1 MNHYNKKDAHDAS
14 FSDKKKK
21 DWIVAQAK
29 RFWESYK
36 STSKSYYNDRHL
48 AVERTLHMLGRPDTN
63 QFKKILVPKEL
74 ANGDASQMRIDWSPL
89 PIVSKVYKMIHAI
102 VEKNGYDIDIQAIDP
117 VAQEEKDRFYSD
129 LQAKILMANELAESG
144 VSPSDVGL
152 SSDDPSTF
160 EEAEIHM
167 KYGYKHQ
174 AAYEAESALK
184 LILKDGRYDEIRSQ
198 VCDDLIAHG
207 AGIVMD
213 DIDFDGEIKPK
224 YIRYED
230 FFCDPTNDPYH
241 NQMAMAGHV
250 EEMTIGQI
258 KNHCTPEEIAS
269 PEFELVSTTGV
280 NKSRF
285 NHRTTDRSRQDQ
297 SIMKH
302 VAVMQFISHSEV
314 PYEAVKKED
323 GKTIFGYKTSGNKNK
338 EIINANYDLVYEV
351 RWVIDSDMYFGAKLV
366 SNMKRDP
373 NDLKT
378 GHLNYHVVAPKLYEN
393 KTFAFGN
400 QVMAIDKALHIA
412 WFKLQ
417 NVIAR
422 AKPKGI
428 LIEANSMN
436 DVSVGGQ
443 SVSFKDNLAM
453 YAFSGNL
460 IYRKVDDDGE
470 VATSIP
476 IRELDNGIKDE
487 ADRYF
492 GIIQQEM
499 QLLRDITG
507 FNEITDGSTPNAR
520 MLKSVGQMAQQSTN
534 NSIQYLIDAEK
545 KVTEKL
551 CKSLMM
557 RIQDA
562 AQDGTIM
569 GYKDSLGTTS
579 MDFFKISKD
588 ISFRHLGIYF
598 NNHPDVYE
606 KELMVQ
612 RLETALKSGQVT
624 LSDVIWIE
632 GMTNVYQQ
640 KLYLDSRIKKNQ
652 EQKALIERQNM
663 EVNAQT
669 QQQSLAMNQ
678 QADQQKMQMEHQS
691 KMEQINAEGQWR
703 IQIEQLRMQGLNTQ
717 EQEKSRARAYQ
728 TDKNADAKIVST
740 EISSKS
746 KDIAVEEE

>member
-1 MNHYNKKDAHDAS
+1 MNQYTKDSHDVP

-21 DWIVAQAK
+21 DWIVTQAK
-29 RFWESYK
+29 KFWDVYT
-36 STSKSYYNDRHL
+36 STSKAFYNDRYK
-48 AVERTLHMLGRPDTN
+48 AVERKLHMLGRPDTN

-89 PIVSKVYKMIHAI
+89 PIVSKVFKMIHSI
-102 VEKNGYDIDIQAIDP
+102 VEKAGYDIDIQAIDP
-117 VAQEEKDRFYSD
+117 VAQDDKEKYYAE
-129 LQAKILMANELAESG
+129 LQSKILMANELAEAG
-144 VSPSDVGL
+144 ITPEEVGL
-152 SSDDPSTF
+152 SKESPTSL

-167 KYGYKHQ
+167 KFGYKHQ
-174 AAYEAESALK
+174 AAYECESALN
-184 LILKDGRYDEIRSQ
+184 LILNDNKYDEIRSQ
-198 VCDDLIAHG
+198 VIDDLITHG

-224 YIRYED
+224 YVRYED

-241 NQMAMAGHV
+241 NDITMCGHI
-250 EEMTIGQI
+250 EEMSIGQI
-258 KNHCTPEEIAS
+258 KNYSSPEEYETADFEAMVHSAAS
-269 PEFELVSTTGV
+269 KT
-280 NKSRF
+280 RF
-285 NHRTTDRSRQDQ
+285 NSNRTDRAIQDNNV
-297 SIMKH
+297 MKH
-302 VAVMQFISHSEV
+302 VAIMQFISHSEI
-314 PYEAVKKED
+314 PYESIKKED
-323 GKTIFGYKTSGNKNK
+323 GKTVFGHKTRGKKNK
-338 EIINANYDLVYEV
+338 QIINANYDLVYEV
-351 RWVIDSDMYFGAKLV
+351 RWVLDTDYYFGAKLV
-366 SNMKRDP
+366 TNMKRDA
-373 NDLKT
+373 NDLKR

-393 KTFAFGN
+393 KTFAFGD

-428 LIEANSMN
+428 LIEANAMN
-436 DVSVGGQ
+436 DVTVGGQ
-443 SVSFKDNLAM
+443 KVPFKDNLAM

-460 IYRKVDDDGE
+460 MYRKVDDDGE
-470 VATSIP
+470 VAGDIP

-534 NSIQYLIDAEK
+534 NAINYLMTAEQ

-551 CKSLMM
+551 CRSLMM

-562 AQDGTIM
+562 AEDGSIV
-569 GYKDSLGTTS
+569 GYQKALGSNS
-579 MDFFKISKD
+579 MEFFKLSKD
-588 ISFRHLGIYF
+588 VSFRNLGIYF
-598 NNHPDVYE
+598 NNHPDMYE

-612 RLETALKSGQVT
+612 RLETALQSGQIT

-632 GMTNVYQQ
+632 GMTNLYQQ
-640 KLYLDSRIKKNQ
+640 KLYLDSRIKKN
-652 EQKALIERQNM
+652 EERKAMLERQNM

-678 QADQQKMQMEHQS
+678 QAEQQRLQLEHQS
-691 KMEQINAEGQWR
+691 KMEQINAEGNWR
-703 IQIEQLRMQGLNTQ
+703 MQIEQLRMQGLNIQ

-728 TDKNADAKIVST
+728 TDKNADAKIVSS
-740 EISSKS
+740 EISSNKEA
-746 KDIAVEEE
+746 AVEEK

>member
-1 MNHYNKKDAHDAS
+1 MNQYTKDSHDVP

-21 DWIVAQAK
+21 DWIVTQAK
-29 RFWESYK
+29 KFWDVYT
-36 STSKSYYNDRHL
+36 STSKAFYNDRYK
-48 AVERTLHMLGRPDTN
+48 AVERKLHMLGRPDTN

-89 PIVSKVYKMIHAI
+89 PIVSKVFKMIHSI
-102 VEKNGYDIDIQAIDP
+102 VEKAGYDIDIQAIDP
-117 VAQEEKDRFYSD
+117 VAQDDKEKYYAE
-129 LQAKILMANELAESG
+129 LQSKILMANELAEAG
-144 VSPSDVGL
+144 ITPEEVGL
-152 SSDDPSTF
+152 SKESPTSL

-167 KYGYKHQ
+167 KFGYKHQ
-174 AAYEAESALK
+174 AAYECESALN
-184 LILKDGRYDEIRSQ
+184 LILNDNKYDEIRSQ
-198 VCDDLIAHG
+198 VIDDLITHG

-224 YIRYED
+224 YVRYED

-241 NQMAMAGHV
+241 NDITMCGHI
-250 EEMTIGQI
+250 EEMSIGQI
-258 KNHCTPEEIAS
+258 KNYSSPEEYETADFEAMVHSAAS
-269 PEFELVSTTGV
+269 KT
-280 NKSRF
+280 RF
-285 NHRTTDRSRQDQ
+285 NSNRTDRAIQDNNV
-297 SIMKH
+297 MKH
-302 VAVMQFISHSEV
+302 VAIMQFISHSEI
-314 PYEAVKKED
+314 PYESIKKED
-323 GKTIFGYKTSGNKNK
+323 GKTVFGHKTRGKKNK
-338 EIINANYDLVYEV
+338 QIINANYDLVYEV
-351 RWVIDSDMYFGAKLV
+351 RWVLDTDYYFGAKLV
-366 SNMKRDP
+366 TNMKRDA
-373 NDLKT
+373 NDLKR

-393 KTFAFGN
+393 KTFAFGD

-428 LIEANSMN
+428 LIEANAMN
-436 DVSVGGQ
+436 DVTVGGQ
-443 SVSFKDNLAM
+443 KVPFKDNLAM

-460 IYRKVDDDGE
+460 MYRKVDDDGE
-470 VATSIP
+470 VAGDIP

-534 NSIQYLIDAEK
+534 NAINYLMTAEQ

-551 CKSLMM
+551 CRSLMM

-562 AQDGTIM
+562 AEDGSIV
-569 GYKDSLGTTS
+569 GYQKALGSNS
-579 MDFFKISKD
+579 MEFFKLSKD
-588 ISFRHLGIYF
+588 VSFRNLGIYF
-598 NNHPDVYE
+598 NNHPDMYE

-612 RLETALKSGQVT
+612 RLETALQSGQIT

-632 GMTNVYQQ
+632 GMTNLYQQ
-640 KLYLDSRIKKNQ
+640 KLYLDSRIKKN
-652 EQKALIERQNM
+652 EERKAMLERQNM

-669 QQQSLAMNQ
+669 QQQSLQMNQ
-678 QADQQKMQMEHQS
+678 QAEQQRLQLEHQS
-691 KMEQINAEGQWR
+691 KMEQINAEGNWR
-703 IQIEQLRMQGLNTQ
+703 MQIEQLRMQGLNIQ

-728 TDKNADAKIVST
+728 TDKNADAKIVSS
-740 EISSKS
+740 EISSNKEA
-746 KDIAVEEE
+746 AVEEE

>member
-1 MNHYNKKDAHDAS
+1 MNQSYINDSHDVS

-21 DWIVAQAK
+21 DWIVGQVRK
-29 RFWESYK
+29 FWDVYT
-36 STSKSYYNDRHL
+36 STSKAFYNDRHK

-89 PIVSKVYKMIHAI
+89 PIVSKVFKMIHSI
-102 VEKNGYDIDIQAIDP
+102 VEKAGYDIDVQAIDP
-117 VAQEEKDRFYSD
+117 VAQDDKEMYYAE
-129 LQAKILMANELAESG
+129 LQSKLIMAAELAEAG
-144 VSPSDVGL
+144 ITPQEVGL
-152 SSDDPSTF
+152 SKEDPQTL
-160 EEAEIHM
+160 EEAELHM
-167 KYGYKHQ
+167 KFGYKHQ
-174 AAYEAESALK
+174 AAYECESALN
-184 LILKDGRYDEIRSQ
+184 LILTDNKYDEIRSQ
-198 VCDDLIAHG
+198 VIDDLITHG

-224 YIRYED
+224 YVRYED

-241 NQMAMAGHV
+241 NDITMCGHI
-250 EEMTIGQI
+250 EEMSIGQI
-258 KNHCTPEEIAS
+258 KNFSSPEEYETA
-269 PEFELVSTTGV
+269 EFEAMAQSSTS
-280 NKSRF
+280 KQRY
-285 NHRTTDRSRQDQ
+285 NHTRTQRATQENN
-297 SIMKH
+297 IMKH
-302 VAVMQFISHSEV
+302 VGVMQFVSHSEI
-314 PYEAVKKED
+314 PYESIKKED
-323 GKTIFGYKTSGNKNK
+323 GKTVFGHKTRGKKNK
-338 EIINANYDLVYEV
+338 QIINANYDLVYEC
-351 RWVIDSDMYFGAKLV
+351 RWVLDTDYYFGAKLV
-366 SNMKRDP
+366 TNMKRDA
-373 NDLKT
+373 NDLKK

-393 KTFAFGN
+393 KTFAFGD

-436 DVSVGGQ
+436 DVTVGGQ
-443 SVSFKDNLAM
+443 KIPFKDNLAM

-460 IYRKVDDDGE
+460 MYRKVDDDGE
-470 VATSIP
+470 VSADIP

-534 NSIQYLIDAEK
+534 NAINYLMTAEQ

-551 CKSLMM
+551 CRSLMM

-562 AQDGTIM
+562 AEDGTIM
-569 GYKDSLGTTS
+569 GYQKALGSNS
-579 MDFFKISKD
+579 MEFFKLSKD
-588 ISFRHLGIYF
+588 VSFRNLGIYF
-598 NNHPDVYE
+598 NNHPDMYE

-612 RLETALKSGQVT
+612 RLETALQSGQIT

-632 GMTNVYQQ
+632 GLTNIYQQ
-640 KLYLDSRIKKNQ
+640 KLYLDSRIKKN
-652 EQKALIERQNM
+652 EERKAMLERQNM

-669 QQQSLAMNQ
+669 QQQSLQMNQ
-678 QADQQKMQMEHQS
+678 QAEQQKLQLEHQS
-691 KMEQINAEGQWR
+691 KMEQINAEYQYR
-703 IQIEQLRMQGLNTQ
+703 MQIEQLRIQGLNIQ

-728 TDKNADAKIVST
+728 VDKNADAKIVST
-740 EISSKS
+740 EINAS
-746 KDIAVEEE
+746 KDITVEEE

>member
-1 MNHYNKKDAHDAS
+1 
-14 FSDKKKK
+14 
-21 DWIVAQAK
+21 
-29 RFWESYK
+29 
-36 STSKSYYNDRHL
+36 
-48 AVERTLHMLGRPDTN
+48 
-63 QFKKILVPKEL
+63 
-74 ANGDASQMRIDWSPL
+74 
-89 PIVSKVYKMIHAI
+89 
-102 VEKNGYDIDIQAIDP
+102 
-117 VAQEEKDRFYSD
+117 
-129 LQAKILMANELAESG
+129 
-144 VSPSDVGL
+144 
-152 SSDDPSTF
+152 
-160 EEAEIHM
+160 
-167 KYGYKHQ
+167 
-174 AAYEAESALK
+174 
-184 LILKDGRYDEIRSQ
+184 
-198 VCDDLIAHG
+198 
-207 AGIVMD
+207 
-213 DIDFDGEIKPK
+213 
-224 YIRYED
+224 
-230 FFCDPTNDPYH
+230 
-241 NQMAMAGHV
+241 
-250 EEMTIGQI
+250 
-258 KNHCTPEEIAS
+258 
-269 PEFELVSTTGV
+269 
-280 NKSRF
+280 
-285 NHRTTDRSRQDQ
+285 
-297 SIMKH
+297 
-302 VAVMQFISHSEV
+302 
-314 PYEAVKKED
+314 
-323 GKTIFGYKTSGNKNK
+323 
-338 EIINANYDLVYEV
+338 
-351 RWVIDSDMYFGAKLV
+351 
-366 SNMKRDP
+366 
-373 NDLKT
+373 
-378 GHLNYHVVAPKLYEN
+378 
-393 KTFAFGN
+393 
-400 QVMAIDKALHIA
+400 
-412 WFKLQ
+412 
-417 NVIAR
+417 
-422 AKPKGI
+422 
-428 LIEANSMN
+428 
-436 DVSVGGQ
+436 
-443 SVSFKDNLAM
+443 
-453 YAFSGNL
+453 
-460 IYRKVDDDGE
+460 
-470 VATSIP
+470 
-476 IRELDNGIKDE
+476 
-487 ADRYF
+487 
-492 GIIQQEM
+492 
-499 QLLRDITG
+499 
-507 FNEITDGSTPNAR
+507 

-703 IQIEQLRMQGLNTQ
+703 MQIEQLRMQGLNTQ

>member
-1 MNHYNKKDAHDAS
+1 MNQSYINDSHDVP

-21 DWIVAQAK
+21 DWIVSQVRK
-29 RFWESYK
+29 FWDVYT
-36 STSKSYYNDRHL
+36 STSKAFYNDRHK

-89 PIVSKVYKMIHAI
+89 PIVSKVFKMIHSI
-102 VEKNGYDIDIQAIDP
+102 VEKAGYDIDVQAIDP
-117 VAQEEKDRFYSD
+117 VAQDDKEMYYAE
-129 LQAKILMANELAESG
+129 LQSKLIMAAELAEAG
-144 VSPSDVGL
+144 ITPQEVGL
-152 SSDDPSTF
+152 SKEDPQTL
-160 EEAEIHM
+160 EEAELHM
-167 KYGYKHQ
+167 KFGYKHQ
-174 AAYEAESALK
+174 AAYECESALN
-184 LILKDGRYDEIRSQ
+184 LILTDNKYDEIRSQ
-198 VCDDLIAHG
+198 VIDDLITHG

-213 DIDFDGEIKPK
+213 DLDFDGEIKPK
-224 YIRYED
+224 YVRYED

-241 NQMAMAGHV
+241 NNITMAGHI
-250 EEMTIGQI
+250 EEMSIGQI
-258 KNHCTPEEIAS
+258 KNFSSPEESESA
-269 PEFELVSTTGV
+269 EFEAMAQSGTS
-280 NKSRF
+280 KQRY
-285 NHRTTDRSRQDQ
+285 NHTRTERAIQENNV
-297 SIMKH
+297 MKH
-302 VAVMQFISHSEV
+302 VAIMQFISHSEI
-314 PYEAVKKED
+314 PYESIKKED
-323 GKTIFGYKTSGNKNK
+323 GKTVFGHKTRGKKNK
-338 EIINANYDLVYEV
+338 QIINANYDLVYEC
-351 RWVIDSDMYFGAKLV
+351 RWVLDTDYYFGAKLV
-366 SNMKRDP
+366 TNMKRDA
-373 NDLKT
+373 NDLKK

-393 KTFAFGN
+393 KTFAFGD

-436 DVSVGGQ
+436 DVTVGGQ
-443 SVSFKDNLAM
+443 KIPFKDNLAM

-460 IYRKVDDDGE
+460 MYRKVDDDGE
-470 VATSIP
+470 VSADIP

-534 NSIQYLIDAEK
+534 NAINYLMTAEQ

-551 CKSLMM
+551 CRSLMM

-562 AQDGTIM
+562 AEDGTIM
-569 GYKDSLGTTS
+569 GYQKALGSNS
-579 MDFFKISKD
+579 MEFFKLSKD
-588 ISFRHLGIYF
+588 VSFRNLGVYF
-598 NNHPDVYE
+598 NNHPDMYE

-612 RLETALKSGQVT
+612 RLETALQSGQIT

-632 GMTNVYQQ
+632 GMTNLYQQ
-640 KLYLDSRIKKNQ
+640 KLYLDSRIKKN
-652 EQKALIERQNM
+652 EERKAMLERQNM
-663 EVNAQT
+663 EVNAQS
-669 QQQSLAMNQ
+669 QQQSLQMNQ
-678 QADQQKMQMEHQS
+678 QAEQQKIQMEHQS
-691 KMEQINAEGQWR
+691 KMEQINAQGQWKM
-703 IQIEQLRMQGLNTQ
+703 QIEQLKMQGLNIQ

-740 EISSKS
+740 EISANKNQS
-746 KDIAVEEE
+746 

>member
-1 MNHYNKKDAHDAS
+1 MNQYTKDSHDVP

-21 DWIVAQAK
+21 DWIVTQAK
-29 RFWESYK
+29 KFWDVYT
-36 STSKSYYNDRHL
+36 STSKAFYNDRYK
-48 AVERTLHMLGRPDTN
+48 AVERKLHMLGRPDTN

-89 PIVSKVYKMIHAI
+89 PIVSKVFKMIHSI
-102 VEKNGYDIDIQAIDP
+102 VEKAGYDIDIQAIDP
-117 VAQEEKDRFYSD
+117 VAQDDKEKYYAE
-129 LQAKILMANELAESG
+129 LQSKILMANELAEAG
-144 VSPSDVGL
+144 ITPEEVGL
-152 SSDDPSTF
+152 SKESPTSL

-167 KYGYKHQ
+167 KFGYKHQ
-174 AAYEAESALK
+174 AAYECESALN
-184 LILKDGRYDEIRSQ
+184 LILNDNKYDEIRSQ
-198 VCDDLIAHG
+198 VIDDLITHG

-224 YIRYED
+224 YVRYED

-241 NQMAMAGHV
+241 NDISMCGHI
-250 EEMTIGQI
+250 EEMSIGQI
-258 KNHCTPEEIAS
+258 KNYSSPEEYETADFEAMVHSAAS
-269 PEFELVSTTGV
+269 KT
-280 NKSRF
+280 RF
-285 NHRTTDRSRQDQ
+285 NSNRTDRAIQDNNV
-297 SIMKH
+297 MKH
-302 VAVMQFISHSEV
+302 VAIMQFISHSEI
-314 PYEAVKKED
+314 PYESIKKED
-323 GKTIFGYKTSGNKNK
+323 GKTVFGHKTRGKKNK
-338 EIINANYDLVYEV
+338 QIINANYDLVYEV
-351 RWVIDSDMYFGAKLV
+351 RWVLDTDYYFGAKLV
-366 SNMKRDP
+366 TNMKRDA
-373 NDLKT
+373 NDLKR

-393 KTFAFGN
+393 KTFAFGD

-428 LIEANSMN
+428 LIEANAMN
-436 DVSVGGQ
+436 DVTVGGQ
-443 SVSFKDNLAM
+443 KVPFKDNLAM

-460 IYRKVDDDGE
+460 MYRKVDDDGE
-470 VATSIP
+470 VAGDIP

-534 NSIQYLIDAEK
+534 NAINYLMTAEQ

-551 CKSLMM
+551 CRSLMM

-562 AQDGTIM
+562 AEDGSIV
-569 GYKDSLGTTS
+569 GYQKALGSNS
-579 MDFFKISKD
+579 MEFFKLSKD
-588 ISFRHLGIYF
+588 VSFRNLGIYF
-598 NNHPDVYE
+598 NNHPDMYE

-612 RLETALKSGQVT
+612 RLETALQSGQIT

-632 GMTNVYQQ
+632 GMTNLYQQ
-640 KLYLDSRIKKNQ
+640 KLYLDSRIKKN
-652 EQKALIERQNM
+652 EERKAMLERQNM

-678 QADQQKMQMEHQS
+678 QAEQQRLQLEHQS
-691 KMEQINAEGQWR
+691 KMEQINAEGNWR
-703 IQIEQLRMQGLNTQ
+703 MQIEQLRMQGLNIQ

-728 TDKNADAKIVST
+728 TDKNADAKIVSS
-740 EISSKS
+740 EISSNKEA
-746 KDIAVEEE
+746 AVEEK

>member
-1 MNHYNKKDAHDAS
+1 MNQYTKDSHDVP

-21 DWIVAQAK
+21 DWIVTQAK
-29 RFWESYK
+29 KFWDVYT
-36 STSKSYYNDRHL
+36 STSKAFYNDRYK
-48 AVERTLHMLGRPDTN
+48 AVERKLHMLGRPDTN

-89 PIVSKVYKMIHAI
+89 PIVSKVFKMIHSI
-102 VEKNGYDIDIQAIDP
+102 VEKAGYDIDIQAIDP
-117 VAQEEKDRFYSD
+117 VAQDDKEKYYAE
-129 LQAKILMANELAESG
+129 LQSKILMANELAEAG
-144 VSPSDVGL
+144 ITPEEVGL
-152 SSDDPSTF
+152 SKESPTSL

-167 KYGYKHQ
+167 KFGYKHQ
-174 AAYEAESALK
+174 AAYECESALN
-184 LILKDGRYDEIRSQ
+184 LILNDNKYDEIRSQ
-198 VCDDLIAHG
+198 VIDDLITHG

-224 YIRYED
+224 YVRYED

-241 NQMAMAGHV
+241 NDISMCGHI
-250 EEMTIGQI
+250 EEMSIGQI
-258 KNHCTPEEIAS
+258 KNYSSPEEYETADFEAMVHSAAS
-269 PEFELVSTTGV
+269 KT
-280 NKSRF
+280 RF
-285 NHRTTDRSRQDQ
+285 NSNRTDRAIQDNNV
-297 SIMKH
+297 MKH
-302 VAVMQFISHSEV
+302 VAIMQFISHSEI
-314 PYEAVKKED
+314 PYESIKKED
-323 GKTIFGYKTSGNKNK
+323 GKTVFGHKTRGKKNK
-338 EIINANYDLVYEV
+338 QIINANYDLVYEV
-351 RWVIDSDMYFGAKLV
+351 RWVLDTDYYFGAKLV
-366 SNMKRDP
+366 TNMKRDA
-373 NDLKT
+373 NDLKR

-393 KTFAFGN
+393 KTFAFGD

-428 LIEANSMN
+428 LIEANAMN
-436 DVSVGGQ
+436 DVTVGGQ
-443 SVSFKDNLAM
+443 KVPFKDNLAM

-460 IYRKVDDDGE
+460 MYRKVDDDGE
-470 VATSIP
+470 VAGDIP

-534 NSIQYLIDAEK
+534 NAINYLMTAEQ

-551 CKSLMM
+551 CRSLMM

-562 AQDGTIM
+562 AEDGSIV
-569 GYKDSLGTTS
+569 GYQKALGSNS
-579 MDFFKISKD
+579 MEFFKLSKD
-588 ISFRHLGIYF
+588 VSFRNLGIYF
-598 NNHPDVYE
+598 NNHPDMYE

-612 RLETALKSGQVT
+612 RLETALQSGQIT

-632 GMTNVYQQ
+632 GMTNLYQQ
-640 KLYLDSRIKKNQ
+640 KLYLDSRIKKN
-652 EQKALIERQNM
+652 EERKAMLERQNM

-678 QADQQKMQMEHQS
+678 QAEQQRLQLEHQS
-691 KMEQINAEGQWR
+691 KMEQINAEGNWR
-703 IQIEQLRMQGLNTQ
+703 MQIEQLRMQGLNIQ

-728 TDKNADAKIVST
+728 TDKNADAKIVSS
-740 EISSKS
+740 EISSNKEA
-746 KDIAVEEE
+746 AVEEE

>member
-1 MNHYNKKDAHDAS
+1 MNQYTKDSHDVP

-21 DWIVAQAK
+21 DWIVTQAK
-29 RFWESYK
+29 KFWDVYT
-36 STSKSYYNDRHL
+36 STSKAFYNDRYK
-48 AVERTLHMLGRPDTN
+48 AVERKLHMLGRPDTN

-89 PIVSKVYKMIHAI
+89 PIVSKVFKMIHSI
-102 VEKNGYDIDIQAIDP
+102 VEKAGYDIDIQAIDP
-117 VAQEEKDRFYSD
+117 VAQDDKEKYYAE
-129 LQAKILMANELAESG
+129 LQSKILMANELAEAG
-144 VSPSDVGL
+144 ITPEEVGL
-152 SSDDPSTF
+152 SKESPTSL

-167 KYGYKHQ
+167 KFGYKHQ
-174 AAYEAESALK
+174 AAYECESALN
-184 LILKDGRYDEIRSQ
+184 LILNDNKYDEIRSQ
-198 VCDDLIAHG
+198 VIDDLITHG

-224 YIRYED
+224 YVRYED

-241 NQMAMAGHV
+241 NDITMCGHI
-250 EEMTIGQI
+250 EEMSIGQI
-258 KNHCTPEEIAS
+258 KNYSSPEEYETADFEAMVHSAAS
-269 PEFELVSTTGV
+269 KT
-280 NKSRF
+280 RF
-285 NHRTTDRSRQDQ
+285 NSNRTDRAIQDNNV
-297 SIMKH
+297 MKH
-302 VAVMQFISHSEV
+302 VAIMQFISHSEI
-314 PYEAVKKED
+314 PYESIKKED
-323 GKTIFGYKTSGNKNK
+323 GKTVFGHKTRGKKNK
-338 EIINANYDLVYEV
+338 QIINANYDLVYEV
-351 RWVIDSDMYFGAKLV
+351 RWVLDTDYYFGAKLV
-366 SNMKRDP
+366 TNMKRDA
-373 NDLKT
+373 NDLKR

-393 KTFAFGN
+393 KTFAFGD

-428 LIEANSMN
+428 LIEANAMN
-436 DVSVGGQ
+436 DVTVGGQ
-443 SVSFKDNLAM
+443 KVPFKDNLAM

-460 IYRKVDDDGE
+460 MYRKVDDDGE
-470 VATSIP
+470 VAGDIP

-534 NSIQYLIDAEK
+534 NAINYLMTAEQ

-551 CKSLMM
+551 CRSLMM

-562 AQDGTIM
+562 AEDGSIV
-569 GYKDSLGTTS
+569 GYQKALGSNS
-579 MDFFKISKD
+579 MEFFKLSKD
-588 ISFRHLGIYF
+588 VSFRNLGIYF
-598 NNHPDVYE
+598 NNHPDMYE

-612 RLETALKSGQVT
+612 RLETALQSGQIT

-632 GMTNVYQQ
+632 GMTNLYQQ
-640 KLYLDSRIKKNQ
+640 KLYLDSRIKKN
-652 EQKALIERQNM
+652 EERKAMLERQNM

-669 QQQSLAMNQ
+669 QQQSLQMNQ
-678 QADQQKMQMEHQS
+678 QAEQQRLQLEHQS
-691 KMEQINAEGQWR
+691 KMEQINAEGNWR
-703 IQIEQLRMQGLNTQ
+703 MQIEQLRMQGLNIQ

-728 TDKNADAKIVST
+728 TDKNADAKIVSS
-740 EISSKS
+740 EISSNKEA
-746 KDIAVEEE
+746 AVEEK

>member
-1 MNHYNKKDAHDAS
+1 MNQYTKDSHDVS

-21 DWIVAQAK
+21 DWIVSQAK
-29 RFWESYK
+29 RFWDSYK
-36 STSKSYYNDRHL
+36 STSKSYYNDRHM

-74 ANGDASQMRIDWSPL
+74 ANGDSSQMRIDWSPL
-89 PIVSKVYKMIHAI
+89 PIVSKVFKMIHAI
-102 VEKNGYDIDIQAIDP
+102 VEKNGYDIDVHAIDS
-117 VAQEEKDRFYSD
+117 VAQEEKDRFYSE
-129 LQAKILMANELAESG
+129 LQAKLIMADELAGSG
-144 VSPSDVGL
+144 ISPGDVGL
-152 SSDDPSTF
+152 SESEPSNL

-167 KYGYKHQ
+167 KFGYKHQ
-174 AAYEAESALK
+174 AAYECESALN
-184 LILKDGRYDEIRSQ
+184 LILKDNRYDEIRSQ
-198 VCDDLIAHG
+198 VIDDLISHG

-213 DIDFDGEIKPK
+213 DIDYDGQIKPK
-224 YIRYED
+224 HIRYED

-241 NQMAMAGHV
+241 NQLTMAGHV

-258 KNHCTPEEIAS
+258 KNYCTPDEIDS
-269 PEFELVSTTGV
+269 PEFELVSQTGV
-280 NKSRF
+280 NKTRF

-297 SIMKH
+297 SVLKH

-314 PYEAVKKED
+314 PYEAIKKED
-323 GKTIFGYKTSGNKNK
+323 GKTVFGYKTSGNKNK
-338 EIINANYDLVYEV
+338 EIINANYDLVYAV

-443 SVSFKDNLAM
+443 KISFKDNLAM

-460 IYRKVDDDGE
+460 IYRKVDEDGE
-470 VATSIP
+470 TASSIP

-492 GIIQQEM
+492 GIIQQEI
-499 QLLRDITG
+499 QLLQNITG

-534 NSIQYLIDAEK
+534 NSIQYIVDAEK

-551 CKSLMM
+551 CRSLMM

-569 GYKDSLGTTS
+569 GYKESLGTTS

-588 ISFRHLGIYF
+588 VSFRNLGIYF

-606 KELMVQ
+606 KELMVK
-612 RLETALKSGQVT
+612 RLETALQSGQVT

-632 GMTNVYQQ
+632 GMTNIYQQ

-652 EQKALIERQNM
+652 ETKSLLDRQNM
-663 EVNAQT
+663 EANAQS

-703 IQIEQLRMQGLNTQ
+703 IEIERLKLQGINSQ
-717 EQEKSRARAYQ
+717 EQEKSRARAYEVDRSSD
-728 TDKNADAKIVST
+728 TKIVVG
-740 EISSKS
+740 EINAKS
-746 KDIAVEEE
+746 KETPIEKE

>member
-1 MNHYNKKDAHDAS
+1 MNQYTKDSHDVP

-21 DWIVAQAK
+21 DWIVTQAK
-29 RFWESYK
+29 KFWDVYT
-36 STSKSYYNDRHL
+36 STSKAFYNDRYK
-48 AVERTLHMLGRPDTN
+48 AVERKLHMLGRPDTN

-89 PIVSKVYKMIHAI
+89 PIVSKVFKMIHSI
-102 VEKNGYDIDIQAIDP
+102 VEKAGYDIDIQAIDP
-117 VAQEEKDRFYSD
+117 VAQDDKEKYYAE
-129 LQAKILMANELAESG
+129 LQSKILMANELAEAG
-144 VSPSDVGL
+144 ITPEEVGL
-152 SSDDPSTF
+152 SKESPTSL

-167 KYGYKHQ
+167 KFGYKHQ
-174 AAYEAESALK
+174 AAYECESALN
-184 LILKDGRYDEIRSQ
+184 LILNDNKYDEIRSQ
-198 VCDDLIAHG
+198 VIDDLITHG

-224 YIRYED
+224 YVRYED

-241 NQMAMAGHV
+241 NDIRMCGHI
-250 EEMTIGQI
+250 EEMSIGQI
-258 KNHCTPEEIAS
+258 KNYSSPEEYETADFEAMVHSAAS
-269 PEFELVSTTGV
+269 KT
-280 NKSRF
+280 RF
-285 NHRTTDRSRQDQ
+285 NSNRTDRAIQDNNV
-297 SIMKH
+297 MKH
-302 VAVMQFISHSEV
+302 VAIMQFISHSEI
-314 PYEAVKKED
+314 PYESIKKED
-323 GKTIFGYKTSGNKNK
+323 GKTVFGHKTRGKKNK
-338 EIINANYDLVYEV
+338 QIINANYDLVYEV
-351 RWVIDSDMYFGAKLV
+351 RWVLDTDYYFGAKLV
-366 SNMKRDP
+366 TNMKRDA
-373 NDLKT
+373 NDLKR

-393 KTFAFGN
+393 KTFAFGD

-428 LIEANSMN
+428 LIEANAMN
-436 DVSVGGQ
+436 DVTVGGQ
-443 SVSFKDNLAM
+443 KVPFKDNLAM

-460 IYRKVDDDGE
+460 MYRKVDDDGE
-470 VATSIP
+470 VAGDIP

-534 NSIQYLIDAEK
+534 NAINYLMTAEQ

-551 CKSLMM
+551 CRSLMM

-562 AQDGTIM
+562 AEDGSIV
-569 GYKDSLGTTS
+569 GYQKALGSNS
-579 MDFFKISKD
+579 MEFFKLSKD
-588 ISFRHLGIYF
+588 VSFRNLGIYF
-598 NNHPDVYE
+598 NNHPDMYE

-612 RLETALKSGQVT
+612 RLETALQSGQIT

-632 GMTNVYQQ
+632 GMTNLYQQ
-640 KLYLDSRIKKNQ
+640 KLYLDSRIKKN
-652 EQKALIERQNM
+652 EERKAMLERQNM

-669 QQQSLAMNQ
+669 QQQSLQMNQ
-678 QADQQKMQMEHQS
+678 QAEQQRLQLEHQS
-691 KMEQINAEGQWR
+691 KMEQINAEGNWR
-703 IQIEQLRMQGLNTQ
+703 MQIEQLRMQGLNIQ

-728 TDKNADAKIVST
+728 TDKNADAKIVSS
-740 EISSKS
+740 EISSNKEA
-746 KDIAVEEE
+746 AVEEK

>member
-1 MNHYNKKDAHDAS
+1 
-14 FSDKKKK
+14 
-21 DWIVAQAK
+21 
-29 RFWESYK
+29 
-36 STSKSYYNDRHL
+36 
-48 AVERTLHMLGRPDTN
+48 
-63 QFKKILVPKEL
+63 
-74 ANGDASQMRIDWSPL
+74 
-89 PIVSKVYKMIHAI
+89 
-102 VEKNGYDIDIQAIDP
+102 
-117 VAQEEKDRFYSD
+117 
-129 LQAKILMANELAESG
+129 
-144 VSPSDVGL
+144 
-152 SSDDPSTF
+152 
-160 EEAEIHM
+160 
-167 KYGYKHQ
+167 
-174 AAYEAESALK
+174 
-184 LILKDGRYDEIRSQ
+184 
-198 VCDDLIAHG
+198 
-207 AGIVMD
+207 
-213 DIDFDGEIKPK
+213 
-224 YIRYED
+224 
-230 FFCDPTNDPYH
+230 
-241 NQMAMAGHV
+241 
-250 EEMTIGQI
+250 
-258 KNHCTPEEIAS
+258 
-269 PEFELVSTTGV
+269 
-280 NKSRF
+280 
-285 NHRTTDRSRQDQ
+285 
-297 SIMKH
+297 
-302 VAVMQFISHSEV
+302 MQFISHSEV
-314 PYEAVKKED
+314 PYEAIKKED
-323 GKTIFGYKTSGNKNK
+323 GKTVFGYKTSGNKNK

-443 SVSFKDNLAM
+443 KISFKDNLAM

-460 IYRKVDDDGE
+460 IYRKVDEDGE
-470 VATSIP
+470 TASSIP

-492 GIIQQEM
+492 GIIQQEI
-499 QLLRDITG
+499 QLLQNITG

-534 NSIQYLIDAEK
+534 NSIQYIVDAEK

-551 CKSLMM
+551 CRSLMM

-569 GYKDSLGTTS
+569 GYKESLGTTS

-588 ISFRHLGIYF
+588 VSFRNLGIYF

-606 KELMVQ
+606 KELMVK
-612 RLETALKSGQVT
+612 RLETALQSGQVT

-632 GMTNVYQQ
+632 GMTNIYQQ

-652 EQKALIERQNM
+652 ETKSLLDRQNM
-663 EVNAQT
+663 EANAQS

-703 IQIEQLRMQGLNTQ
+703 IEIERLKLQGINSQ
-717 EQEKSRARAYQ
+717 EQEKSRARAYEVDRSSD
-728 TDKNADAKIVST
+728 TKIVVG
-740 EISSKS
+740 EINAKS
-746 KDIAVEEE
+746 KETPIEKE

>member
-1 MNHYNKKDAHDAS
+1 MNQYTKDSHDVP

-21 DWIVAQAK
+21 DWIVTQAK
-29 RFWESYK
+29 KFWDVYT
-36 STSKSYYNDRHL
+36 STSKAFYNDRYK
-48 AVERTLHMLGRPDTN
+48 AVERKLHMLGRPDTN

-89 PIVSKVYKMIHAI
+89 PIVSKVFKMIHSI
-102 VEKNGYDIDIQAIDP
+102 VEKAGYDIDIQAIDP
-117 VAQEEKDRFYSD
+117 VAQDDKEKYYAE
-129 LQAKILMANELAESG
+129 LQSKILMANELAEAG
-144 VSPSDVGL
+144 ITPEEVGL
-152 SSDDPSTF
+152 SKESPTSL

-167 KYGYKHQ
+167 KFGYKHQ
-174 AAYEAESALK
+174 AAYECESALN
-184 LILKDGRYDEIRSQ
+184 LILNDNKYDEIRSQ
-198 VCDDLIAHG
+198 VIDDLITHG

-224 YIRYED
+224 YVRYED

-241 NQMAMAGHV
+241 NDITMCGHI
-250 EEMTIGQI
+250 EEMSIGQI
-258 KNHCTPEEIAS
+258 KNYSSPEEYETADFEAMVHSAAS
-269 PEFELVSTTGV
+269 KT
-280 NKSRF
+280 RF
-285 NHRTTDRSRQDQ
+285 NSNRTDRAIQDNNV
-297 SIMKH
+297 MKH
-302 VAVMQFISHSEV
+302 VAIMQFISHSEI
-314 PYEAVKKED
+314 PYESIKKED
-323 GKTIFGYKTSGNKNK
+323 GKTVFGHKTRGKKNK
-338 EIINANYDLVYEV
+338 QIINANYDLVYEV
-351 RWVIDSDMYFGAKLV
+351 RWVLDTDYYFGAKLV
-366 SNMKRDP
+366 TNMKRDA
-373 NDLKT
+373 NDLKR

-393 KTFAFGN
+393 KTFAFGD

-428 LIEANSMN
+428 LIEANAMN
-436 DVSVGGQ
+436 DVTVGGQ
-443 SVSFKDNLAM
+443 KVPFKDNLAM

-460 IYRKVDDDGE
+460 MYRKVDDDGE
-470 VATSIP
+470 VAGDIP

-534 NSIQYLIDAEK
+534 NAINYLMTAEQ

-551 CKSLMM
+551 CRSLMM

-562 AQDGTIM
+562 AEDGSIV
-569 GYKDSLGTTS
+569 GYQKALGSNS
-579 MDFFKISKD
+579 MEFFKLSKD
-588 ISFRHLGIYF
+588 VSFRNLGIYF
-598 NNHPDVYE
+598 NNHPDMYE

-612 RLETALKSGQVT
+612 RLETALQSGQIT

-632 GMTNVYQQ
+632 GMTNLYQQ
-640 KLYLDSRIKKNQ
+640 KLYLDSRIKKN
-652 EQKALIERQNM
+652 EERKAMLERQNM

-678 QADQQKMQMEHQS
+678 QAEQQRLQLEHQS
-691 KMEQINAEGQWR
+691 KMEQINAEGNWR
-703 IQIEQLRMQGLNTQ
+703 MQIEQLRMQGLNIQ

-728 TDKNADAKIVST
+728 TDKNADAKIVSS
-740 EISSKS
+740 EISSNKEA
-746 KDIAVEEE
+746 AVEEE

>member
-1 MNHYNKKDAHDAS
+1 MNQYTKDSHDVP

-21 DWIVAQAK
+21 DWIVTQAK
-29 RFWESYK
+29 KFWDVYT
-36 STSKSYYNDRHL
+36 STSKAFYNDRYK
-48 AVERTLHMLGRPDTN
+48 AVERKLHMLGRPDTN

-89 PIVSKVYKMIHAI
+89 PIVSKVFKMIHSI
-102 VEKNGYDIDIQAIDP
+102 VEKAGYDIDIQAIDP
-117 VAQEEKDRFYSD
+117 VAQDDKEKYYAE
-129 LQAKILMANELAESG
+129 LQSKILMANELAEAG
-144 VSPSDVGL
+144 ITPEEVGL
-152 SSDDPSTF
+152 SKESPTSL

-167 KYGYKHQ
+167 KFGYKHQ
-174 AAYEAESALK
+174 AAYECESALN
-184 LILKDGRYDEIRSQ
+184 LILNDNKYDEIRSQ
-198 VCDDLIAHG
+198 VIDDLITHG

-224 YIRYED
+224 YVRYED

-241 NQMAMAGHV
+241 NDISMCGHI
-250 EEMTIGQI
+250 EEMSIGQI
-258 KNHCTPEEIAS
+258 KNYSSPEEYETADFEAMVHSAAS
-269 PEFELVSTTGV
+269 KT
-280 NKSRF
+280 RF
-285 NHRTTDRSRQDQ
+285 NSNRTDRAIQDNNV
-297 SIMKH
+297 MKH
-302 VAVMQFISHSEV
+302 VAIMQFISHSEI
-314 PYEAVKKED
+314 PYESIKKED
-323 GKTIFGYKTSGNKNK
+323 GKTVFGHKTRGKKNK
-338 EIINANYDLVYEV
+338 QIINANYDLVYEV
-351 RWVIDSDMYFGAKLV
+351 RWVLDTDYYFGAKLV
-366 SNMKRDP
+366 TNMKRDA
-373 NDLKT
+373 NDLKR

-393 KTFAFGN
+393 KTFAFGD

-428 LIEANSMN
+428 LIEANAMN
-436 DVSVGGQ
+436 DVTVGGQ
-443 SVSFKDNLAM
+443 KVPFKDNLAM

-460 IYRKVDDDGE
+460 MYRKVDDDGE
-470 VATSIP
+470 VAGDIP

-534 NSIQYLIDAEK
+534 NAINYLMTAEQ

-551 CKSLMM
+551 CRSLMM

-562 AQDGTIM
+562 AEDGSIV
-569 GYKDSLGTTS
+569 GYQKALGSNS
-579 MDFFKISKD
+579 MEFFKLSKD
-588 ISFRHLGIYF
+588 VSFRNLGIYF
-598 NNHPDVYE
+598 NNHPDMYE

-612 RLETALKSGQVT
+612 RLETALQSGQIT

-632 GMTNVYQQ
+632 GMTNLYQQ
-640 KLYLDSRIKKNQ
+640 KLYLDSRIKKN
-652 EQKALIERQNM
+652 EERKAMLERQNM

-669 QQQSLAMNQ
+669 QQQSLQMNQ
-678 QADQQKMQMEHQS
+678 QAEQQRLQLEHQS
-691 KMEQINAEGQWR
+691 KMEQINAEGNWR
-703 IQIEQLRMQGLNTQ
+703 MQIEQLRMQGLNIQ

-728 TDKNADAKIVST
+728 TDKNADAKIVSS
-740 EISSKS
+740 EISSNKEA
-746 KDIAVEEE
+746 AVEEK